1 MIIGIT
7 CDIMKDYELGQRRA
21 PASIHESEEKYRNLI
36 ENISDWVWETDRNMV
51 FVYSNPRVKDYLG
64 YIPAEILGR
73 SMYELMSPIW
83 ADRIKGLLDSMNREG
98 RPVAIAEKQMVSR
111 SGKVVDF
118 EMTINLIFGENG
130 EVIGYRGICRDISDR
145 KRAEEAQRKAYDELE
160 HRVEERTK
168 ELEHARATLQAIL
181 DTVPIGILVVDAR
194 THLVTYHSCDVE
206 RIFGCPL
213 VGKTY
218 GVDMYPNQVLHL
230 NGTPMQN
237 KEMPLYASLMFGEQ
251 IIDLEI
257 LIRQPSGRE
266 RTVLASS
273 APIRDEQGHIT
284 SAVAAIMDIT
294 KLKKVEDELQ
304 AAKSQAEIYLD
315 LMGHDINNLSQVGTG
330 YLELALN
337 LLDSTGKLEL
347 KDRPLLEK
355 ALETQLS
362 SSKLIENVRKIQ
374 RSRVGGLE
382 YQPID
387 LCEILEDIKKHYSQ
401 FPDRDVNVTLT
412 STKKC
417 LIYANE
423 LIHDVFVNLISN
435 AIKHSP
441 SDRRL
446 EIVIDLRK
454 VKHDSRDFYRVSI
467 ADNGPGIPDSLK
479 EGLFKRFEQIKTKA
493 TGRGLGLY
501 LVKTL
506 LEDMGGSISVEDRV
520 KGDYHKGARFIV
532 LLPAM
537 LADRPGI

>member
-7 CDIMKDYELGQRRA
+7 CDIMKDHEMDQRRA

-98 RPVAIAEKQMVSR
+98 KPVAVAEKQMVSR

-118 EMTINLIFGENG
+118 EMTINLIFCENG

-145 KRAEEAQRKAYDELE
+145 KRAEEAQRMAYDELE

-168 ELEHARATLQAIL
+168 ELEYARATLQAIL
-181 DTVPIGILVVDAR
+181 DTVPIGILVVDAKTR
-194 THLVTYHSCDVE
+194 VVTYHSKGVE
-206 RIFGCPL
+206 KIFGGPL
-213 VGKTY
+213 AGKTY
-218 GVDMYPNQVLHL
+218 GVDMYPNQVLHM
-230 NGTPMQN
+230 NSTPMQN
-237 KEMPLYASLMFGEQ
+237 QEMPLYASLVYGKQVFDM
-251 IIDLEI
+251 EI
-257 LIRQPSGRE
+257 LIRQPGGTE

-273 APIRDEQGHIT
+273 APIRDEQGRIT

-294 KLKKVEDELQ
+294 KLKKTETRLQ
-304 AAKSQAEIYLD
+304 DAKFAAEMYLD
-315 LMGHDINNLSQVGTG
+315 LMGHDINNLSQVGIG
-330 YLELALN
+330 YLELAIN
-337 LLDSTGKLEL
+337 LLDSRGKLEP

-362 SSKLIENVRKIQ
+362 SSKLINNVRKIQ
-374 RSRVGGLE
+374 RSRAGGLE
-382 YQPID
+382 YRPID
-387 LCEILEDIKKHYSQ
+387 LCEILRGIKENYSKL
-401 FPDRDVNVTLT
+401 PDREVNVTLI
-412 STKKC
+412 SSQKC
-417 LIYANE
+417 LICANE

-441 SDRRL
+441 ADRRL
-446 EIVIDLRK
+446 DIAIDLKK
-454 VKHDSRDFYRVSI
+454 VEHEGKDLYRVSI
-467 ADNGPGIPDSLK
+467 EDNGPGIPDALK
-479 EGLFKRFEQIKTKA
+479 ERLFTRFEAGKTTA
-493 TGRGLGLY
+493 AGRGLGLY

-520 KGDYHKGARFIV
+520 RGDYSKGARFIV
-532 LLPAM
+532 LIPA
-537 LADRPGI
+537 LLSG